1 MILSISIHKHTFTN
15 EDKKDIAH
23 RRASELKHRIADYLA
38 VKDTIKTGFDIQQK
52 AAQNREKLLHHYN
65 ASMEQWQDWQ
75 WQMNHRINNVT
86 TLAQILSLDIEGF
99 SQIKQVGNRYRW
111 SISPYYASLI
121 VDQPVD
127 PIYLQSVPS
136 VEELDET
143 GHADPMAEEFTSPA
157 PCITRRYP
165 DRLIINV
172 TNMCAMYCRHCQ
184 RKRNIGEQDHHSK
197 KSPLL

>member
-1 MILSISIHKHTFTN
+1 
-15 EDKKDIAH
+15 
-23 RRASELKHRIADYLA
+23 
-38 VKDTIKTGFDIQQK
+38 
-52 AAQNREKLLHHYN
+52 
-65 ASMEQWQDWQ
+65 MEQWQDWQ

-143 GHADPMAEEFTSPA
+143 GHADPCLLYTS
-157 PCITRRYP
+157 R
-165 DRLIINV
+165 
-172 TNMCAMYCRHCQ
+172 
-184 RKRNIGEQDHHSK
+184 
-197 KSPLL
+197 